1 MASTDERF
9 LDVDTADVVKAV
21 AEPMGSAG
29 AAFYFHPDTLARG
42 KELGLDGFRFY
53 MLGRAGVMGDVPPL
67 VVQSAFGYFNAP
79 LVEKI
84 YGSARERVAPAEA
97 GAAYWACA
105 ADVGRAG
112 LAEVEGLDAYCA
124 AAEKVVAAARPA
136 ALPLFAAT
144 ASAPLVDDLP
154 GRALQLTAV
163 LRELR
168 GSVHLVAITSVDLD
182 NAVAHAIRRPDDV
195 ATFGYEEAPEITE
208 VERAKLAEADALT
221 NRLLEAPYGILDGDE
236 GDAIVAGANAI
247 AAAFT

>member
-1 MASTDERF
+1 M
-9 LDVDTADVVKAV
+9 VKSV

-67 VVQSAFGYFNAP
+67 VVESAFGYFNGP
-79 LVEKI
+79 LVDKI
-84 YGSARERVAPAEA
+84 YGSAKERVAPAEA
-97 GAAYWACA
+97 ASAYWECA
-105 ADVGRAG
+105 AAVGRSALGDVDG
-112 LAEVEGLDAYCA
+112 LEAYCA

-136 ALPLFAAT
+136 ALPLFAAA

-168 GSVHLVAITSVDLD
+168 GSVHLVAITAVDLD

-195 ATFGYEEAPEITE
+195 ATFGYETAPEINETD
-208 VERAKLAEADALT
+208 RAKLAEADGLT
-221 NRLLEAPYGILDGDE
+221 NRLLESAYGVLD
-236 GDAIVAGANAI
+236 DAEATALVDGAAAI
-247 AAAFT
+247 AAAFS

>member
-1 MASTDERF
+1 M
-9 LDVDTADVVKAV
+9 VKAV

-53 MLGRAGVMGDVPPL
+53 MLGRAGVMGDVPPM

-79 LVEKI
+79 LVDKI
-84 YGSARERVAPAEA
+84 YGSARERLAPAEA

-105 ADVGRAG
+105 ADVGRSA
-112 LAEVEGLDAYCA
+112 LSEIEGLDAYCA
-124 AAEKVVAAARPA
+124 AAEKVIAAARPA

-144 ASAPLVDDLP
+144 ASAPLVDDAP

-168 GSVHLVAITSVDLD
+168 GSVHLVAITAVDLD

-195 ATFGYEEAPEITE
+195 ATFGYEEPPAITE

-221 NRLLEAPYGILDGDE
+221 DRLLEQPYGVLDDE
-236 GDAIVAGANAI
+236 EGAAIVQGATAI
-247 AAAFT
+247 AAAFG